1 MKCLAIVYL
10 ALLLLVPS
18 GFPQGS
24 LTPPGAPAPTM
35 KTLDQLEPRTPI
47 AALPFTISASG
58 SYYVTGN
65 LTAAGAA
72 SGITIATSDVTLDLG
87 GFALTGGGSGTTGRA
102 IDVTGLLRRNIY
114 IRNGT
119 VRGWSNGGVRADLAT
134 AVTVEKVRVIGN
146 SGNAGDAGLV
156 VGANSLVQDCVA
168 SNNSAG
174 FAAMAGI
181 RAGDGS
187 TVTGCVASSNGTLG
201 FDLGKNVIVK
211 ECAASGTVLGGGFK
225 VGENSM
231 LINCTAM
238 GNQGGAG
245 IDAGPQ
251 SALNTCTASNNTGH
265 GIVVL
270 GTCAI
275 TNCSAY
281 ANTSMGIRAD
291 IGNVSNSNAT
301 SNGSTGIHASTVTN
315 SVVRVNTGTGLQ
327 CEVATNC
334 VAKDNGHHGIFA
346 PGGVV
351 SFCKAFQNNV
361 NNDGG
366 LDISAANATRTGN
379 NPTP

>member
-72 SGITIATSDVTLDLG
+72 SGITIATNDVTLDLG

-156 VGANSLVQDCVA
+156 VGANSLVQDC
-168 SNNSAG
+168 
-174 FAAMAGI
+174 
-181 RAGDGS
+181 R
-187 TVTGCVASSNGTLG
+187 
-201 FDLGKNVIVK
+201 
-211 ECAASGTVLGGGFK
+211 
-225 VGENSM
+225 
-231 LINCTAM
+231 
-238 GNQGGAG
+238 
-245 IDAGPQ
+245 
-251 SALNTCTASNNTGH
+251 
-265 GIVVL
+265 
-270 GTCAI
+270 
-275 TNCSAY
+275 
-281 ANTSMGIRAD
+281 
-291 IGNVSNSNAT
+291 
-301 SNGSTGIHASTVTN
+301 
-315 SVVRVNTGTGLQ
+315 LQ
-327 CEVATNC
+327 
-334 VAKDNGHHGIFA
+334 
-346 PGGVV
+346 
-351 SFCKAFQNNV
+351 
-361 NNDGG
+361 
-366 LDISAANATRTGN
+366 
-379 NPTP
+379 